1 MSLRHKYLAI
11 LSELVPAGIVGA
23 SMLLGL
29 TAPGSASEHP
39 SGLQPRASA
48 TVAERLAAI
57 RDAVSALAQE
67 GERVSERD
75 DLHLAWGNWWRNWGW
90 WRPWR
95 WGWPNW
101 PNWRNWN
108 NWPNWW
114 RNW

>member
-1 MSLRHKYLAI
+1 MSLRQKYLGVLA
-11 LSELVPAGIVGA
+11 ELIPAGIVGA
-23 SMLLGL
+23 SMLLGS
-29 TAPGSASEHP
+29 AASSSASEHP
-39 SGLQPRASA
+39 PGLQPRASA
-48 TVAERLAAI
+48 AVSERLAAI

-67 GERVSERD
+67 DTTLGKD
-75 DLHLAWGNWWRNWGW
+75 NLHLAWGNLWRNWGW
-90 WRPWR
+90 GRPWR